1 MRIVNEHL
9 NPAPAELEPPTPTG
23 YLLLAAE
30 IDRRPMVLPGSRA
43 KSRLLAELKA
53 AAAALP
59 AACDGAVVRAT
70 AFRGFAHLVFG
81 ENHRLLRRAV
91 AAGRLRARARYD
103 VVILVETVSPRAAE
117 ELRDHPAYRR
127 LATRVGSAARRTFEF
142 AAGSPRS
149 MGDVD
154 AARPGVFLFNF
165 FYGDDERDLVPVW
178 EYTAGWWNVAT
189 GLDNSRVL
197 APLDTEPRDYGIV
210 NHCRWDRLRDVA
222 PKMLFRSSFRR
233 FVLANFAANRISAQP
248 ALYRLA

>member
-9 NPAPAELEPPTPTG
+9 NPAPAELEPPTSSG

-43 KSRLLAELKA
+43 KSRLLAELRA
-53 AAAALP
+53 AAARLP
-59 AACDGAVVRAT
+59 AATGDVVRAT
-70 AFRGFAHLVFG
+70 VFRGFAHLVFG

-91 AAGRLRARARYD
+91 ASGRLRARARYD
-103 VVILVETVSPRAAE
+103 VVVLIETVSPRAAE
-117 ELRDHPAYRR
+117 ELRDHAAYQQ
-127 LATRVGSAARRTFEF
+127 LAGRVRHTARRTFEF
-142 AAGSPRS
+142 AAASPRS

-154 AARPGVFLFNF
+154 AGRPGVFLFNF
-165 FYGDDERDLVPVW
+165 FYADDERDLVPVW

-197 APLDTEPRDYGIV
+197 APLDGEPRDYGIV

-222 PKMLFRSSFRR
+222 PKMLVRSSFRR

-248 ALYRLA
+248 MLYRLA